1 MADTAARRIMQNI
14 LTCAIRLYPSE
25 KRAWGEAI
33 VAESSSVTE
42 FSAALSWTVGGLM
55 VAFRAFFSR
64 VFRRPAAKSEPALNG
79 PAQVPPPLPWK
90 LVLVC
95 LAISGALLFVPDL
108 RQGLSVIFSS
118 WRDEFHPRDEAAL
131 WEKIGREAENK
142 SDAAAMAVAAM
153 RLPDPEGNRFDVAV
167 RMAENAVAKDPSL
180 TWTYYFL
187 AQRRSDSRF
196 RGSPHPEL
204 IQRLQE
210 WDPQNAVPYLAEA
223 DEIAQ
228 THEHDPQWRGRG
240 SSKEEKIAHI
250 RGRDPRWLALMDRA
264 FAAPV
269 YGAYFAQRLD
279 LDLRVMQRLG
289 VIDPQLAT
297 TAYFSGD
304 VLPSIL
310 NWREYA
316 DLRLAQGEEAERAG
330 KWEDAASEYWAVAQF
345 GQRVCLGHKGEADV
359 ELLIA
364 RDLQERSF
372 NHLQPVLLQLGR
384 TKEAQVVAYAAQLQH
399 AENEE
404 MRAHDESETRRLL
417 TFSLASGLLVHFCAI
432 LSAASVLLIAVALFT
447 FAVRR
452 APSRFVRF
460 GLTYAPL
467 LLVLS
472 CVGLLC
478 AYHPYAAY
486 YRSYLANPSAQDH
499 ESILNALLVS
509 GVPQYVHSQTSVNDS
524 HVYFWWAIV
533 ATGCATGIW
542 LASRAVW
549 RTLRHT
555 HAH

>member
-1 MADTAARRIMQNI
+1 MADTAASRIMHSI
-14 LTCAIRLYPSE
+14 LTCAIRMYPPE

-33 VAESSSVTE
+33 LAESNSVTE
-42 FSAALSWTVGGLM
+42 RSAALSWTVGGLM

-64 VFRRPAAKSEPALNG
+64 LFSRPAAKSEPALTG
-79 PAQVPPPLPWK
+79 PAQIAPPLPWK

-95 LAISGALLFVPDL
+95 LVISGALLFVPDL

-118 WRDEFHPRDEAAL
+118 WRVEFTPRDETAL
-131 WEKIGREAENK
+131 WEKIGREAEGK
-142 SDAAAMAVAAM
+142 GDAAAMAVAAM
-153 RLPDPEGNRFDVAV
+153 RLSNPEGTRFDEAV
-167 RMAENAVAKDPSL
+167 GLAEHAVAKDPSL
-180 TWTYYFL
+180 TWSYYFL

-204 IQRLQE
+204 TQRLQN

-223 DEIAQ
+223 EEIAQ

-240 SSKEEKIAHI
+240 SKEEEIAHI
-250 RGRDPRWLALMDRA
+250 RGRDPRWLELMNRA

-269 YGAYFAQRLD
+269 YDTYFARRLD
-279 LDLRVMQRLG
+279 LDLQVMQRLG

-297 TAYFSGD
+297 TAYLYDD

-330 KWEDAASEYWAVAQF
+330 KWEVAAREYWAVAQF
-345 GQRVCLGHKGEADV
+345 GQRVCLGHKGEVDV
-359 ELLIA
+359 EPLIA

-372 NHLQPVLLQLGR
+372 KHLQPVLLKLGR
-384 TKEAQVVAYAAQLQH
+384 AQEAQGVAYAAQLQH

-404 MRAHDESETRRLL
+404 TATRDRSEERRLL
-417 TFSLASGLLVHFCAI
+417 TFSLARGLLVHFCAI
-432 LSAASVLLIAVALFT
+432 MSAASLLLIAVALFSS
-447 FAVRR
+447 AVKR
-452 APSRFVRF
+452 APSRFIRF

-467 LLVLS
+467 VLVLS
-472 CVGLLC
+472 CTGLLC

-486 YRSYLANPSAQDH
+486 YKSYLANPSTQDH
-499 ESILNALLVS
+499 ESILNVLLVS
-509 GVPQYVHSQTSVNDS
+509 GVPQYVHSEISADS
-524 HVYFWWAIV
+524 HVYFWWAII
-533 ATGCATGIW
+533 ATGCTIGIW
-542 LASRAVW
+542 LASREVW
-549 RTLRHT
+549 KTLRRS

>member
-1 MADTAARRIMQNI
+1 
-14 LTCAIRLYPSE
+14 
-25 KRAWGEAI
+25 
-33 VAESSSVTE
+33 
-42 FSAALSWTVGGLM
+42 M

-64 VFRRPAAKSEPALNG
+64 LFRRPAAKHEPALTG
-79 PAQVPPPLPWK
+79 PAQIPPPLPWK

-95 LAISGALLFVPDL
+95 LAISGALLFVPEL

-118 WRDEFHPRDEAAL
+118 WRDEFNPRDETAL
-131 WEKIGREAENK
+131 WEKIGREAEGK
-142 SDAAAMAVAAM
+142 GDAGATAVASM
-153 RLPDPEGNRFDVAV
+153 RLPDPEGTRFDAAV
-167 RMAENAVAKDPSL
+167 RLAEHAVAKDPSL

-187 AQRRSDSRF
+187 AQRRGDSRF

-204 IQRLQE
+204 TQRLQN
-210 WDPQNAVPYLAEA
+210 WDPQNAIPYLAEA
-223 DEIAQ
+223 DGMAQ

-240 SSKEEKIAHI
+240 SKEEEISHI
-250 RGRDPRWLALMDRA
+250 RGRDPRWLELMARA

-269 YGAYFAQRLD
+269 YDTYFARRLD
-279 LDLRVMQRLG
+279 LDLQVMQRLG

-297 TAYFSGD
+297 TAYLSAD

-372 NHLQPVLLQLGR
+372 QHLQSVLLKLGR
-384 TKEAQVVAYAAQLQH
+384 AQEAQAVAYAAQLQH

-404 MRAHDESETRRLL
+404 TATHDKSEMRRLL
-417 TFSLASGLLVHFCAI
+417 TFSLASGLLVHLCAI
-432 LSAASVLLIAVALFT
+432 MSAASVLLIAVALFT

-452 APSRFVRF
+452 VPSRFVRF

-472 CVGLLC
+472 CTGLLC

-486 YRSYLANPSAQDH
+486 YRSYLANPSRQDH
-499 ESILNALLVS
+499 ESILNVLLVS
-509 GVPQYVHSQTSVNDS
+509 GVPQYVHSETSADS
-524 HVYFWWAIV
+524 HVYFWWAII
-533 ATGCATGIW
+533 ATGSAICVW
-542 LASRAVW
+542 LVSRALL
-549 RTLRHT
+549 RTTRRVP
-555 HAH
+555 AA